1 MKRET
6 FCTILFY
13 IALFAIGVIVRK
25 LFEVANYPLAITLT
39 IIALVIAIVVPI
51 LTTK

>member
-25 LFEVANYPLAITLT
+25 LFEAANYPLAIALT
-39 IIALVIAIVVPI
+39 IVALVIATVVSL